1 MNFYIC
7 AIPVII
13 FYTFNTNN
21 YYRFMVKRGWYYFL
35 KATVNYKS
43 YLILLFFVLS
53 ISFQSFGS
61 STGSK
66 LIFNHLN
73 STLALST
80 GLLNLLLT
88 LLGALVIICIV
99 IIIFSLK
106 IRKVNRE
113 LTSRTRQIEEINNEL
128 KKSNHVLEVQKDN
141 IAREYYESNEFSKM
155 LIQAADDGISFYDSE
170 GNLKFANT
178 AFYSL
183 IGHDRETY
191 EASVPSSFIH
201 PEDQDFNTKRFEA
214 LKKQGSYE
222 GELRLKH
229 IDGHYVNLSTKS
241 VIVKD
246 DNSKVLGALTIS
258 RDITKLTQV
267 HDELIKANIE
277 AETSSRLKSSFLAN
291 ISHEIRTP
299 LNSVVGFSN
308 LLLSNE
314 LTQEMKEEYIEHINH
329 NSEKLL
335 QIIGDII
342 DLSRLESS
350 QIEITYEEA
359 SVNEIVNE
367 IIEEARQV
375 IRRNEKSIIL
385 NVKNQFEDNGD
396 LIFTDKI
403 WLKRVLNHLM
413 DNAVKFTLDG
423 SIEFSYYREEQSLF
437 FKIKDTGIGINKEN
451 LGRIFE
457 EFRQE
462 IDGHHRP
469 FEGLGIGLTL
479 AKEVVERMGGEIFVQ
494 SEKGIGSEFSFSI
507 PYRPAGSTKIK
518 LKSMLNEQTQLP
530 INWSSRKCLL
540 VDDNKDVLIYLNRIL
555 LDTGI
560 FVLTARSGIEAVEII
575 KNNSDIDVV
584 LLDMQMPEMNGIEA
598 TKKIRAIRKELPIIA
613 QTAFIFEDD
622 KDIILEAGCDACLIK
637 PIRKEH
643 LLTVM
648 STFIKS
654 N

>member
-13 FYTFNTNN
+13 FYSFNKNN

-61 STGSK
+61 STGNRQ
-66 LIFNHLN
+66 IYNHLN

-141 IAREYYESNEFSKM
+141 IAREYYESNEFSRM

-191 EASVPSSFIH
+191 EASDPSSFIH

-246 DNSKVLGALTIS
+246 DNSKILGALTIS

-359 SVNEIVNE
+359 SVNAIVNE

-423 SIEFSYYREEQSLF
+423 SIEFSYYREDQSLF

-560 FVLTARSGIEAVEII
+560 LVLTARSGIEAIEII